1 MEYAIILHE
10 PAWVAMNMTIKNKNN
25 PENCFFRTMSFN
37 ELPVGRILANR
48 CGFTLVE
55 MVVVCSILLI
65 LYVIAINFIG
75 DFKKK
80 TRNARAAAE
89 IRGIEKDINDF
100 AIDKGY
106 LPSNLATIKRDILD
120 PWGHPY
126 VYQLYAAGSMRE
138 DVGRFNLDYD
148 LYSKGFD
155 GLTAQLLSDTDSKDD
170 ILRFNDG
177 GYVGVAE
184 FY

>member
-1 MEYAIILHE
+1 MS
-10 PAWVAMNMTIKNKNN
+10 IKKKYNA
-25 PENCFFRTMSFN
+25 ESCFFRTMPFN
-37 ELPVGRILANR
+37 ELPIGRILANR
-48 CGFTLVE
+48 RGFTLVE

-106 LPSNLATIKRDILD
+106 LPPNLAAIKRDILD
-120 PWGHPY
+120 PWGRPY
-126 VYQLYAAGSMRE
+126 TYKLYVAGQMRE

-155 GLTAQLLSDTDSKDD
+155 GLTEQLLSDTASKDD

-177 GYVGVAE
+177 GYVGLAE